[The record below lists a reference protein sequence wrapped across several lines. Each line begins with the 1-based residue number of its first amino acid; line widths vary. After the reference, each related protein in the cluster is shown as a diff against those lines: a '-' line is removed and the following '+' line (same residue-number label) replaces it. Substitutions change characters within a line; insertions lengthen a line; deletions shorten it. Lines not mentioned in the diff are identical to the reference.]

1 MAKKRQNNSPHVAAL
16 LRTRGKK
23 EALDWLSTAPA
34 GVTRA
39 FGALT
44 PDASVALAQQL
55 YRMGAEKVYAAKI
68 GSNANGKYESTETL
82 ICALPSDP
90 AGRKQIF
97 QWDDERVREFGVEG
111 VKDTGQTHILI
122 WFD

>member
-1 MAKKRQNNSPHVAAL
+1 MAKGENNSPDVASL
-16 LRTRGKK
+16 LRTKNK
-23 EALDWLSTAPA
+23 MEALDWVSNPPS
-34 GVTRA
+34 GVTRTVGELA
-39 FGALT
+39 
-44 PDASVALAQQL
+44 PDKSVALVRRL
-55 YRMGAEKVYAAKI
+55 YRMGAKIVYAVKI
-68 GSNANGKYESTETL
+68 GASPDGKYESTDHL

-90 AGRKQIF
+90 AAREQIF